1 MHTFSWTR
9 QQQQQQQHHRLQ
21 RRIVVDA
28 MVCAMLW
35 LGILGCIVLLGATE
49 TQGFVPVQ
57 QVFSNRQCASAFAS
71 ACASASVWPLHGSAS
86 AASTTATSDVDVDVV
101 GEGRRG
107 DSKGAAL
114 RLVDVAVS
122 RGGNTLLSNIDWRV
136 EPKSKWGLVGANGCG
151 KSTLLKAIL
160 NDLGNYGAEDAVLN
174 DYLDVDGSI
183 TIGTKQQ
190 VGYLK
195 QTAVSGSTLTV
206 FDEAASAM
214 TEVAT
219 ARSNLRRAEQ
229 GVESA
234 ATDTDSDTDS
244 DTELERALQT
254 LDTARDRYER
264 VGGYVQEQE
273 VATLLKGLGF
283 TNLTQTCDELSGGWQ
298 MRVSFAKLLLSKPSL
313 ALLDEPSNHL
323 DRSARAWLANYL
335 KTYDAGAMVLV
346 THDIEL
352 LNACEHIA
360 EITSGGSLQIYK
372 SCTYDQYLQQKRDR
386 AYAAAA
392 EYEKNLEKAAKLQ
405 AFVDKYGA
413 SATKASAAQS
423 RVKQIEKMKAQG
435 LLDPPTDNAV
445 SEIERFKPRLS
456 LLPPPPPQGG
466 ADYGNSGN
474 DVGDDGI
481 LLSLRNGAS
490 VGYTNTNNDDDDD
503 GDGESVA
510 LISDIELNIQQG
522 MKILIR
528 GPNGAGKTT
537 LLHTLRG
544 TLPLLNGDRV
554 EDSNLKLGVF
564 TQDLA
569 QELDPKRRA
578 VDLVTEHARSGA
590 DGDLYVTDE
599 QARTVLG
606 GLGLRGDKALRMVG
620 QLSGGEKAR
629 VALAMFALKPSN
641 LYLLDEVSNHLDV
654 ECVEALSEV
663 LSDWGDGKGSIVVI
677 SHDKAFCE
685 QVGFTHVLT
694 ITDEG
699 TLKLEQRDANPG
711 DWDSSVATFQKSG
724 SDGDVSGND
733 SSGEPT
739 TVVDKKLDAKR
750 RKMAFNAPKRIAKI
764 ESLVEQKEEKMAA
777 LDEEMMANGS
787 DVGKLVDLT
796 NARNV
801 LEEEVLEL
809 MEEWEELE
817 TLVAEMEGQ

>member
-1 MHTFSWTR
+1 M
-9 QQQQQQQHHRLQ
+9 
-21 RRIVVDA
+21 
-28 MVCAMLW
+28 
-35 LGILGCIVLLGATE
+35 
-49 TQGFVPVQ
+49 
-57 QVFSNRQCASAFAS
+57 
-71 ACASASVWPLHGSAS
+71 
-86 AASTTATSDVDVDVV
+86 
-101 GEGRRG
+101 
-107 DSKGAAL
+107 GAAL

-122 RGGNTLLSNIDWRV
+122 RGGKTMLSSIDWRV

-160 NDLGNYGAEDAVLN
+160 NDLGSYGAGDEVLN

-214 TEVAT
+214 KEVAD
-219 ARSNLRRAEQ
+219 ARSSLRKAEEA
-229 GVESA
+229 VEA
-234 ATDTDSDTDS
+234 AGGGDDNATDLDN
-244 DTELERALQT
+244 ALQA
-254 LDTARDRYER
+254 LDRARDRYER

-283 TNLTQTCDELSGGWQ
+283 TNMTQTCDELSGGWQ

-335 KTYDAGAMVLV
+335 KNYDAGAMVLV
-346 THDIEL
+346 THDVEL

-386 AYAAAA
+386 AYAAAT
-392 EYEKNLEKAAKLQ
+392 EYEKNMEKAAKLQ
-405 AFVDKYGA
+405 AFVDKFGA

-423 RVKQIEKMKAQG
+423 RVKQIEKMRAQG
-435 LLDPPTDNAV
+435 LLDPPTDNAL
-445 SEIERFKPRLS
+445 SEIERFKPRLR
-456 LLPPPPPQGG
+456 LPPPPPPQGG
-466 ADYGNSGN
+466 AVGRS

-490 VGYTNTNNDDDDD
+490 VGYTGERGGGDD
-503 GDGESVA
+503 GEVGDAVS
-510 LISDIELNIQQG
+510 LISEIELNIQQG

-544 TLPLLNGDRV
+544 TLPLLDGDRV

-578 VDLVTEHARSGA
+578 VDLVTEHARSGD

-599 QARTVLG
+599 AARTVLG
-606 GLGLRGDKALRMVG
+606 GLGLQGDKALRLVG

-629 VALAMFALKPSN
+629 VALAMFAMKPSN

-699 TLKLEQRDANPG
+699 TLKLEQRDANDG
-711 DWDSSVATFQKSG
+711 DWDASVATFQKSG
-724 SDGDVSGND
+724 DASDSND
-733 SSGEPT
+733 GEPVA
-739 TVVDKKLDAKR
+739 VVDKELDAKR

-764 ESLVEQKEEKMAA
+764 ESLVEQKEEKIAA

-796 NARNV
+796 KERDV
-801 LEEEVLEL
+801 LEEQVLEL

-817 TLVAEMEGQ
+817 TLMAEMEGQ

>member
-1 MHTFSWTR
+1 MHASSTKTR
-9 QQQQQQQHHRLQ
+9 RLRQKVLFAALSLSVICIFLFNAIDVHAFIISHPHNANHHHRNS
-21 RRIVVDA
+21 RA
-28 MVCAMLW
+28 
-35 LGILGCIVLLGATE
+35 VLYE
-49 TQGFVPVQ
+49 TAVESP
-57 QVFSNRQCASAFAS
+57 AIKE
-71 ACASASVWPLHGSAS
+71 
-86 AASTTATSDVDVDVV
+86 DVDVV

-107 DSKGAAL
+107 DAKGAAL

-122 RGGNTLLSNIDWRV
+122 RGGTTLLSNIDWRV

-160 NDLGNYGAEDAVLN
+160 NDLGDYDKNDALN
-174 DYLDVDGSI
+174 DFLDVDGDI

-214 TEVAT
+214 KEVAT
-219 ARSNLRRAEQ
+219 ARANLKAAEEK
-229 GVESA
+229 VETSLP
-234 ATDTDSDTDS
+234 DDLDQN
-244 DTELERALQT
+244 LKALD
-254 LDTARDRYER
+254 LARERYEM
-264 VGGYVQEQE
+264 VGGYGQEQE
-273 VATLLKGLGF
+273 VASLLKGLGF

-346 THDIEL
+346 THDVEL

-360 EITSGGSLQIYK
+360 EITSGGSLQMYK

-392 EYEKNLEKAAKLQ
+392 EYEKNMEKAAKLQ
-405 AFVDKYGA
+405 AFVDKFGA

-423 RVKQIEKMKAQG
+423 RVKQIEKMRAQG
-435 LLDPPTDNAV
+435 LLDPPTDTGIT
-445 SEIERFKPRLS
+445 EIQRFKPRLK
-456 LLPPPPPQGG
+456 LPPPPPPQGG
-466 ADYGNSGN
+466 ALQGEN
-474 DVGDDGI
+474 DDDGV
-481 LLSLRNGAS
+481 LLSLRNGAA
-490 VGYTNTNNDDDDD
+490 VGYTKD
-503 GDGESVA
+503 ESNEAVQ
-510 LISDIELNIQQG
+510 LITDIEFDIQQG

-537 LLHTLRG
+537 LLDTLRG
-544 TLPLLNGDRV
+544 KLPLLGGDRF
-554 EDSNLKLGVF
+554 EDTNLKLGIF

-569 QELDPKRRA
+569 QELDPTRRA
-578 VDLVTEHARSGA
+578 VDLVTEHARSGS
-590 DGDLYVTDE
+590 DGDLYISDE
-599 QARTVLG
+599 DARGVLG
-606 GLGLRGDKALRMVG
+606 GLGLQGEKALRLVG

-663 LSDWGDGKGSIVVI
+663 LSDWGDGKGSIIVI

-685 QVGFTHVLT
+685 QVGFTHILT
-694 ITDEG
+694 ITSEG
-699 TLKLEQRDANPG
+699 TLKLEQRDARAS
-711 DWDSSVATFQKSG
+711 DWDSSIATFQKSMG
-724 SDGDVSGND
+724 MNGDDDASDGGEE
-733 SSGEPT
+733 SSVG
-739 TVVDKKLDAKR
+739 VVDKELDAKR
-750 RKMAFNAPKRIAKI
+750 RKMAFNAPKRISKI
-764 ESLVEQKEEKMAA
+764 ESLVEQKEEKIAV
-777 LDEEMMANGS
+777 LDEEMLANGS
-787 DVGKLVDLT
+787 DVGKLVDLSKKKEI
-796 NARNV
+796 
-801 LEEEVLEL
+801 LEEEVMAL

-817 TLVAEMEGQ
+817 TLVAEMS